1 MSINQKTQLFSTCN
15 LRSPSIETTI
25 KKLVFMF
32 FNLFPIVQMAKGT
45 WWMREE
51 EDEMFTIDFLVG

>member
-1 MSINQKTQLFSTCN
+1 
-15 LRSPSIETTI
+15 
-25 KKLVFMF
+25 MF
-32 FNLFPIVQMAKGT
+32 FDLFPIVQMAKGT